1 MHKTIQAPCAVE
13 QTAATPNNAGGAA
26 TPAVIPAPARHAT
39 QAALQAVWQIP
50 QAIGP
55 ASAVP
60 ELRSK
65 RTARNMVIFVG
76 LKLILWLDF

>member
-1 MHKTIQAPCAVE
+1 MHKTIHAPCAVE
-13 QTAATPNNAGGAA
+13 QVAATPNKAGGAA
-26 TPAVIPAPARHAT
+26 TPAVIPAPAKHAT

-50 QAIGP
+50 QATGP

-60 ELRSK
+60 EPKRR

-76 LKLILWLDF
+76 FRNC